1 MNMFFIQRP
10 TKRETMPHGNHSKTK
25 LIALAVV
32 SLTIASC
39 GSSSLASAK
48 TTTSTSTS
56 TSSPG
61 NSQASLRSC
70 LSAHGYIF
78 PKYNPNSK
86 IPPTTVPAS
95 VRRAAYAACA
105 SSSGTKHFALSPT
118 QKKALQAYTACLT
131 SHGVALPTTTTSA
144 NGTSQRKSFAGLK
157 ALRQSP
163 NFAAAAKACAN
174 LKPTFRGAGGKN
186 FIHSTTTTNSG
197 G

>member
-1 MNMFFIQRP
+1 MNMFCTQRP
-10 TKRETMPHGNHSKTK
+10 TKRETMPRMKTK

-32 SLTIASC
+32 SLSIASC

-48 TTTSTSTS
+48 TTTSTS
-56 TSSPG
+56 SPG
-61 NSQASLRSC
+61 NSQASLQSC

-105 SSSGTKHFALSPT
+105 NSSGTKHFALSPT

-131 SHGVALPTTTTSA
+131 SHGVVLPTTTTAA
-144 NGTSQRKSFAGLK
+144 NGTGQRKSFAGLK

-174 LKPTFRGAGGKN
+174 LRPTFRGAGGKN
-186 FIHSTTTTNSG
+186 FIHSTTTTTSG